1 MDSNLRILLFSASL
15 TAAENNQI
23 KKNKIYYITSQK
35 KKNRILPI
43 YIYKIVFFGFLAWLK
58 TYYCNSTTTYL
69 YYISCNS
76 FAFKFQ
82 SKTYL
87 VYITYIQ
94 NFLCLILHNPR
105 LNIFDPSSFSTQ
117 ETRRKQ
123 NKEKLSQVR
132 NNLYSSPP
140 TYAIIVSSKNLA

>member
-1 MDSNLRILLFSASL
+1 MLSIEWTQTYVYYYFPPVSLQPKIIKSKKQNLLHHIS
-15 TAAENNQI
+15 
-23 KKNKIYYITSQK
+23 K

-105 LNIFDPSSFSTQ
+105 LNIFASSFSTQ
-117 ETRRKQ
+117 ETRRKK

-132 NNLYSSPP
+132 NSLY
-140 TYAIIVSSKNLA
+140 